1 MEERLLTPA
10 QVSERLQLS
19 QITILH
25 WLRAKKL
32 PGVKLGKLW
41 RVRES
46 DLRHFMEALPN
57 GQQPRSGDLTDHG
70 KGEMGG

>member
-1 MEERLLTPA
+1 MSEERLLTPKQTA
-10 QVSERLQLS
+10 ERLQLS
-19 QITILH
+19 EITILH

-46 DLRHFMEALPN
+46 DLHQFIDALSN
-57 GQQPRSGDLTDHG
+57 GQQPQ
-70 KGEMGG
+70 

>member
-1 MEERLLTPA
+1 MVDERLLTPEQTA
-10 QVSERLQLS
+10 ERLQLS
-19 QITILH
+19 EITILH

-46 DLRHFMEALPN
+46 DLEKFIDALSN
-57 GQQPRSGDLTDHG
+57 GHTTQ
-70 KGEMGG
+70 

>member
-1 MEERLLTPA
+1 MEERLLTPEQTA
-10 QVSERLQLS
+10 ARLQLS
-19 QITILH
+19 EITIIH

-46 DLRHFMEALPN
+46 DLRQFIDALSN
-57 GQQPRSGDLTDHG
+57 GQTPQ
-70 KGEMGG
+70 